1 MFPVCE
7 FVQSMVLNCISSVID
22 RTFFAVGTIVCFVSD
37 DFCILCHLIFVF
49 LHLLRFV
56 FMQTKAFG
64 FAFPRHR
71 SHFTRELRRLPAT
84 RASTVNSPCE
94 IRRQLH
100 KYADANTIAQTYVYI
115 DLSKYVIIIFA
126 ELREIACH

>member
-7 FVQSMVLNCISSVID
+7 FVQTKAFDFLSSVND
-22 RTFFAVGTIVCFVSD
+22 RTFFAVGTIVCFVSY

-49 LHLLRFV
+49 LHLLRSV

-100 KYADANTIAQTYVYI
+100 KYADTNTIAQTYIYI

>member
-7 FVQSMVLNCISSVID
+7 FVQTKAFDFLSSVND
-22 RTFFAVGTIVCFVSD
+22 RTFFAIGTIVCFVSY

-49 LHLLRFV
+49 PHLLRSV

-64 FAFPRHR
+64 FAFRRHR

-84 RASTVNSPCE
+84 GASTVNSFCE
-94 IRRQLH
+94 IRRQRH
-100 KYADANTIAQTYVYI
+100 KYADANTIAQTYIYD
-115 DLSKYVIIIFA
+115 DLLKYVIIIFA
-126 ELREIACH
+126 ELTEIACH